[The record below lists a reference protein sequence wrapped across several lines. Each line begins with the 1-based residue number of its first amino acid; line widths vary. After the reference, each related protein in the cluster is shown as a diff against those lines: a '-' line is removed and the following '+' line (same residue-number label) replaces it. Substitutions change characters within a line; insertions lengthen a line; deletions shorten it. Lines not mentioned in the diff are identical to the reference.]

1 MKAGLMISGLSAV
14 LSSTIK
20 NAQKSKNIF
29 IAFIDRPI
37 GKDIMIRKS
46 GPFFTDDGRLISEK
60 ALAPVVRVLNDKD
73 LEKAFKTLFLTFDD
87 TEISDKFD
95 LSGVTVRDITI
106 VEFKELKNKI
116 DKMVE

>member
-1 MKAGLMISGLSAV
+1 
-14 LSSTIK
+14 
-20 NAQKSKNIF
+20 
-29 IAFIDRPI
+29 
-37 GKDIMIRKS
+37 
-46 GPFFTDDGRLISEK
+46 
-60 ALAPVVRVLNDKD
+60 LNDKD

-106 VEFKELKNKI
+106 VDFKELKNKI